1 MANKLKDMELT
12 SVDLCKRGANP
23 MADIKLFKSAD
34 SQEKG
39 GRSMNQNENGLFQRF
54 LSRVEKAVQ
63 EAQNTTITKAD
74 SAADLHTMTQA
85 VEKSIQS
92 IIADDSLSAVEKSEM
107 MAESLQHFTMDATE
121 GIQKWSRATGVFKDE
136 DDGPDDDDE
145 FDEDEDFDDEEPDEE
160 DGGDDDED
168 EDYYN
173 DEDDEDEDGGEDRPA
188 VRKGADFNM
197 AIDIAKMSAED
208 QATLAALEKKYAGTD
223 ADTGSGGAEMHP
235 EVKKALD
242 EVAELKKAMEMNE
255 LTAVAKKY
263 EAIGKKA
270 DELAGKLYELKK
282 AGEQHYN
289 DYVALLDEQLQITN
303 ASGIFKEYGS
313 NRASGASDLGGIVAE
328 IQKADPKITYA
339 EAVVKAYE
347 TNPNLDQYSGKRK

>member
-54 LSRVEKAVQ
+54 LSRVEKAVK

-136 DDGPDDDDE
+136 DDGPDDDDKYSE
-145 FDEDEDFDDEEPDEE
+145 YVAPSPKNHLNSHIII
-160 DGGDDDED
+160 
-168 EDYYN
+168 Y
-173 DEDDEDEDGGEDRPA
+173 
-188 VRKGADFNM
+188 GA
-197 AIDIAKMSAED
+197 S
-208 QATLAALEKKYAGTD
+208 
-223 ADTGSGGAEMHP
+223 GSGKTTTTM
-235 EVKKALD
+235 KTMKT
-242 EVAELKKAMEMNE
+242 K
-255 LTAVAKKY
+255 T
-263 EAIGKKA
+263 
-270 DELAGKLYELKK
+270 AGKT
-282 AGEQHYN
+282 ARQ
-289 DYVALLDEQLQITN
+289 
-303 ASGIFKEYGS
+303 
-313 NRASGASDLGGIVAE
+313 
-328 IQKADPKITYA
+328 
-339 EAVVKAYE
+339 
-347 TNPNLDQYSGKRK
+347 